1 MDTNIHLNIH
11 TYQDKAPG
19 KTCVVGAGYVALECA
34 GFLTG
39 LNQGKVTVLVRYPL
53 GAICMY
59 VCMHRTQFTFIY
71 VCMYCDRSML
81 LRGFD
86 RDVVS
91 SIHNFMVSHGTVI
104 VEVCMYVCTYNG
116 MYVYLSSS
124 TSTI

>member
-1 MDTNIHLNIH
+1 MRGRGRLCC
-11 TYQDKAPG
+11 PG
-19 KTCVVGAGYVALECA
+19 VRRLSDRLESGQGYRARQV
-34 GFLTG
+34 
-39 LNQGKVTVLVRYPL
+39 PL
-53 GAICMY
+53 GFHAISMY
-59 VCMHRTQFTFIY
+59 VPYSIYKY
-71 VCMYCDRSML
+71 VCMYDRSML

>member
-1 MDTNIHLNIH
+1 MRGRGRLCC
-11 TYQDKAPG
+11 PG
-19 KTCVVGAGYVALECA
+19 VRRLSDRLESGQGYRARQV
-34 GFLTG
+34 
-39 LNQGKVTVLVRYPL
+39 PL
-53 GAICMY
+53 GCHMY